1 MNSNYEIDF
10 TTLNWVKQEL
20 EDTLKQARQSLES
33 YVDDPQDASLMRF
46 CASYLHQVQGTLR
59 MVELY
64 GAAMVVE
71 EMERLAQSLLEGKVR
86 QTDEAYQILMRGML
100 QVPDYLDRLQ
110 GGHRDIPIVLL
121 PLLNDLRACRGEKL
135 LTETALFAPD
145 LSRALPASA
154 AGPAQALPEP
164 VLKANAARLRMA
176 FQLGLL
182 KWFKGEEVSANT
194 ARLALILERLQ
205 SATAQTDGR
214 RLWWI
219 SAGLLDAIRA
229 GQVESSVAIKLLIGR
244 VDREIKQLVDLG
256 EGIFARQPPQ
266 ELSKNLLYYLAQ
278 VDGAGDR
285 VEQIQ
290 ALYGLRSLLPSSE
303 ELEHA
308 RGVMSGANR
317 QLLDTVGDAIKEDV
331 LRVKDALDLYLR
343 TGSENAAE
351 LEPQGEALHRVAD
364 TLGMLGLGVPRRL
377 VLDQKDTIDQIVAG
391 KRNADESTLLDIA
404 GALLYVESS
413 LDDHIAHLGRDS
425 SAPGSAD
432 RDGGLELPQA
442 EVRQILEATMKE
454 AQGNVQQAKQDIVA
468 FIESPWDHSKI
479 EELPRLLDE
488 ITGALRMLNLP
499 DAAALLHGITRF
511 IDLELLK
518 YRRVPSGEQLDLLA
532 DALASIEYYMEALRD
547 QRGNRERILEVTQRS
562 LEALGY
568 WPLPEMLDSAASD
581 TEETVAET
589 PAAATEFPSFG
600 GDFMAVERPVEGAA
614 EVAPE
619 DEWPSIDLPPVE
631 TVLTDTVV
639 ETEVEPVDEMP
650 TDMQPAVE
658 IAPGEGLESLVV
670 GETDQ
675 PATEPAATDFHG
687 LRFTLDEEAGS
698 GAADVAEARD
708 EAGEP
713 AWGGEEAAVDT
724 LVSGT
729 EAEEASGSLEMD
741 SALDFELEVVEQE
754 GGGQESAEQ
763 ADLAPDETLPDL
775 SWDAP
780 EALVE
785 PVSGIEAEAAEM
797 AEAAVAETAAPDE
810 GDLASEAKLESAA
823 DESAPEESELSFDE
837 DRFSLEDLS
846 LDSAVDMDLG
856 SDAARA
862 DAEAVGEAQ
871 LEAPAESTF
880 VEPVQVTPA
889 RITPPVHSLD
899 VPDSAFQAVPSD
911 EIDEEI
917 REVFVE
923 EVQDELENLNRQYP
937 LWVADQSDQDK
948 LKPVRRSFHTL
959 KGSGRLVGALA
970 IGEFSWKIENMLNRV
985 LDKSIAVTPA
995 MLDLMDQAIAVL
1007 PQLLAALRGEGPP
1020 TANIGAI
1027 MWCADR
1033 LSAGEEVWLPKAE
1046 PAPIAADNTAAA
1058 SEAGATSATSEVVEA
1073 GIEIETG
1080 ATEAAVEGDLSA
1092 VLDSPEQVVEAEAA
1106 TVDIEPAATE
1116 VETTQAVAPPAHVS
1130 PLEVDPVLMEILH
1143 SEVGAH
1149 LQAIRDYLAEW
1160 YAQDAGMPA
1169 SEELLRAVHTL
1180 NGAVSMVELPAI
1192 AGLVSPL
1199 EGYLKRARGHD
1210 LMLDRRAADLLT
1222 EAADAIDE
1230 CMERLER
1237 AEALPDLDRLIEEAV
1252 ALRDGL
1258 PVVERGYQAFGIHMA
1273 EDLGTDLPLDDS
1285 AVAVE
1290 SPVDAS
1296 ASGSAGVA
1304 AADRPW
1310 YEADLGEDAVAL
1322 LDELGTVEAQSV
1334 SEAQPTEARE
1344 EAAEAGTAPL
1354 ADELA
1359 DVSAATEVQPV
1370 EGAVDRPWYEAD
1382 LAEIDELE
1390 LDDSVR
1396 TQASEPALETA
1407 AEAGLDELEEMGEL
1421 TEIFDAIDDAG
1432 LLLDE
1437 GSGGVESDQVSE
1449 LPRADTEAPLSFDDG
1464 SDVVAEI
1471 EGFAFEETELLSDEQ
1486 VGATT
1491 AVDEFTALDSELV
1504 EVELSDEL
1512 GPAIVDQA
1520 PDEEA
1525 VEEQISVRE
1534 ESVELE
1540 VEEAQVEEAQVEEA
1554 QVEEAQVEEAQVEE
1568 AQVEEAQI
1576 EEAQIE
1582 EAQIEEAQIEE
1593 AQIEEAQVEEALAE
1607 DAQSEE
1613 DQIEHVVG
1621 TQLEDLEL
1629 SDKAEAEFDTVEVEL
1644 APPIEAELGEAASED
1659 LLAGETDAASAA
1671 PAAEGARTR
1680 MPVDPHPE
1688 EPMDTTDLDAELLEI
1703 FLQEGVEILD
1713 QSDSMMAQLR
1723 QAPDDRDI
1731 IAGLQ
1736 RELHTLKGGARMAG
1750 VAPIGDLSHAMESL
1764 FEALVE
1770 GRSTATGQDTVEVL
1784 EHSFDALHR
1793 MLQRVQQGRAIAT
1806 PDRTIGVL
1814 EALQR
1819 GEMPTFM
1826 SEAPALPVTQPI
1838 EPETPV
1844 EAADQAAPV
1853 TNDAAV
1859 DAAQEAS
1866 DSRRYIQPAR
1876 PESLRRPGMEDDEPM
1891 QRMQQEVI
1899 RVRADLIDNLV
1910 NFAGEVSI
1918 YRSRLEAQI
1927 GGFRF
1932 NLVEFDQTVTRL
1944 REQLRKLEME
1954 TEAQILS
1961 RYQRE
1966 MEHLPGDPEFDP
1978 LELDRFSTL
1987 QQLSRAL
1994 AESVSDLL
2002 SLQNLM
2008 DDIARQSE
2016 TLLLQQSRVSSDLQE
2031 GLMRTRMVPFESLV
2045 PRLRR
2050 ILRQTSAELGKRAQL
2065 KVEGA
2070 QGEMDRTVLERMTA
2084 PLEHMLRNALA
2095 HGLESPAERLVRQ
2108 KNEEGTIGIAVSR
2121 DATEVVIK
2129 ITDDGRGMDRD
2140 AIRSKAIERG
2150 LIRDDAQLSDRDL
2163 FQFVLETGFSTAT
2176 EVSKIAGRGVG
2187 MDVVNSEIRQLGGS
2201 LQIDSERGR
2210 GTVFTVRLPFTLAV
2224 TQAILIKLADALFA
2238 VPMTSIQGVMRM
2250 SRKDFD
2256 QRQLDQQT
2264 EVTYGG
2270 ETYHIYDLGDL
2281 LGNPVSH
2288 SVDDGQIPL
2297 LMTRTGDQRAA
2308 IRVSTVVG
2316 SREIVVKSV
2325 GPQLSS
2331 VPGFFGA
2338 TIMGDG
2344 SVVVILDLA
2353 PLVRHGAALRQ
2364 APELAAEIEA
2374 ELPAPVV
2381 VRRAPLVMVVD
2392 DSITM
2397 RKVTSRVL
2405 ERNELD
2411 VITAKDGLDAVEQ
2424 LQDKV
2429 PDVMLLDIEMPRM
2442 DGYEL
2447 ATYMKNDPRLRKVPI
2462 IMITSRTGE
2471 KHRQRA
2477 LEIGVERYLG
2487 KPYQESD
2494 LLQNVREALGQGATD
2509 GVN

>member
-10 TTLNWVKQEL
+10 STLNWVKQEL

-71 EMERLAQSLLEGKVR
+71 EMERLAQSLLDGKVR

-110 GGHRDIPIVLL
+110 SGHRDIPIVLL

-145 LSRALPASA
+145 LSRALPEVA

-182 KWFKGEEVSANT
+182 KWFKGDEISANT

-205 SATAQTDGR
+205 SATAQIDGR
-214 RLWWI
+214 RLWWV

-229 GQVESSVAIKLLIGR
+229 DQVDSSVAVKLLIGR

-256 EGIFARQPPQ
+256 EACFARQPPL
-266 ELSKNLLYYLAQ
+266 ELTKNLLYYIAQ

-285 VEQIQ
+285 VDQIQ
-290 ALYGLRSLLPSSE
+290 ALYGLRGLLPSSE

-331 LRVKDALDLYLR
+331 MRVKDALDLYLR
-343 TGSENAAE
+343 TSSENVAE

-377 VLDQKDTIDQIVAG
+377 VLDQKDSIDQIVAG
-391 KRNADESTLLDIA
+391 KRVADESSLLDIA

-425 SAPGSAD
+425 GQSAAGG

-468 FIESPWDHSKI
+468 FIESPWDHSRI
-479 EELPRLLDE
+479 EELPRLLEE

-499 DAAALLHGITRF
+499 DAAGLLKGITRF
-511 IDLELLK
+511 IDLELLQ

-568 WPLPEMLDSAASD
+568 WPLPDMP
-581 TEETVAET
+581 ETVEGAAEVD
-589 PAAATEFPSFG
+589 AAAAAPVAPAVSEFPSFG
-600 GDFMAVERPVEGAA
+600 GEFMAPEAPA
-614 EVAPE
+614 EVEPDQAQR

-631 TVLTDTVV
+631 PVSSEAVSENEPAEATD
-639 ETEVEPVDEMP
+639 DGLA
-650 TDMQPAVE
+650 DLQPAIE
-658 IAPGEGLESLVV
+658 IAPGEGLESLIV
-670 GETDQ
+670 GDRDQ

-687 LRFTLDEEAGS
+687 LRFGLDEESDDA
-698 GAADVAEARD
+698 AADAQAEDLPLHEADGTGASESVDLSLDFPTDAEPEATALDDMVDSEQVLAAPAEPEPDPSWDGAESALAATESDSENFEVSNDSERAHFALEED
-708 EAGEP
+708 SADAMEGIEAGES
-713 AWGGEEAAVDT
+713 AASTDLEELADLELDSAVD
-724 LVSGT
+724 L
-729 EAEEASGSLEMD
+729 ALESTD
-741 SALDFELEVVEQE
+741 RA
-754 GGGQESAEQ
+754 
-763 ADLAPDETLPDL
+763 
-775 SWDAP
+775 
-780 EALVE
+780 
-785 PVSGIEAEAAEM
+785 
-797 AEAAVAETAAPDE
+797 AETAAP
-810 GDLASEAKLESAA
+810 GDDSEFAGAA
-823 DESAPEESELSFDE
+823 ELGWAGQE
-837 DRFSLEDLS
+837 PVPPPPLPPGPPSLE
-846 LDSAVDMDLG
+846 
-856 SDAARA
+856 
-862 DAEAVGEAQ
+862 
-871 LEAPAESTF
+871 
-880 VEPVQVTPA
+880 
-889 RITPPVHSLD
+889 
-899 VPDSAFQAVPSD
+899 VPDSGFQAVPSD

-937 LWVADQSDQDK
+937 QWVSDQADVEK

-970 IGEFSWKIENMLNRV
+970 IGEFSWKIENMLNRL
-985 LDKSIAVTPA
+985 LDKSIVVSPA
-995 MLDLMDQAIAVL
+995 LLDLMDQAIAAL
-1007 PQLLAALRGEGPP
+1007 PELLAALRGEGPP
-1020 TANIGAI
+1020 TTNIGAI

-1046 PAPIAADNTAAA
+1046 PAPIAADQMAAA
-1058 SEAGATSATSEVVEA
+1058 SEAGAPDAEA
-1073 GIEIETG
+1073 
-1080 ATEAAVEGDLSA
+1080 EGDLAAAENSA
-1092 VLDSPEQVVEAEAA
+1092 ERHTDDAWLESTISDDGAIDTHPLAGAEGHSGPTGGDRHGGA
-1106 TVDIEPAATE
+1106 TI
-1116 VETTQAVAPPAHVS
+1116 AHVS
-1130 PLEVDPVLMEILH
+1130 PLDVDPVLMEILR

-1160 YAQDAGMPA
+1160 YGDGQGMPA
-1169 SEELLRAVHTL
+1169 TEELLRAVHTL

-1199 EGYLKRARGHD
+1199 EGYLKRVRGHD
-1210 LMLDRRAADLLT
+1210 LVLDRRAADLMS
-1222 EAADAIDE
+1222 EAADSIDD
-1230 CMERLER
+1230 CMERLEQGQP
-1237 AEALPDLDRLIEEAV
+1237 LPDLGPIIEEAI

-1273 EDLGTDLPLDDS
+1273 EEAS
-1285 AVAVE
+1285 ADTISSDNVAAAE
-1290 SPVDAS
+1290 AEIAAGSETSDRSDTPSEDAAGDAS
-1296 ASGSAGVA
+1296 AE
-1304 AADRPW
+1304 RPW
-1310 YEADLGEDAVAL
+1310 YEADLGDEAVAL
-1322 LDELGTVEAQSV
+1322 LDELSVDQPPDGELESTDSADAESV
-1334 SEAQPTEARE
+1334 SVGSISVGEDEPT
-1344 EAAEAGTAPL
+1344 
-1354 ADELA
+1354 
-1359 DVSAATEVQPV
+1359 PV
-1370 EGAVDRPWYEAD
+1370 VESGSRPWYEAD
-1382 LAEIDELE
+1382 LNELAELE
-1390 LDDSVR
+1390 
-1396 TQASEPALETA
+1396 QPGA
-1407 AEAGLDELEEMGEL
+1407 AEPGERATIADADADADADAGTDEFAALAEL
-1421 TEIFDAIDDAG
+1421 TEIFDATDDQTPAG
-1432 LLLDE
+1432 DLAPADE
-1437 GSGGVESDQVSE
+1437 GAAEAMAEQGTADMTANLLAE
-1449 LPRADTEAPLSFDDG
+1449 LDG
-1464 SDVVAEI
+1464 LDA
-1471 EGFAFEETELLSDEQ
+1471 FAAEETELSFEADEATLPDGLDGGDEEDAEADGQDLESILSEMESAELPTETL
-1486 VGATT
+1486 GADAAQTE
-1491 AVDEFTALDSELV
+1491 VSES
-1504 EVELSDEL
+1504 EELSLDEL
-1512 GPAIVDQA
+1512 QA
-1520 PDEEA
+1520 EEA
-1525 VEEQISVRE
+1525 QA
-1534 ESVELE
+1534 
-1540 VEEAQVEEAQVEEA
+1540 EEAQVEEAQVEEDQA
-1554 QVEEAQVEEAQVEE
+1554 EEAQVEETQAEEDQAEE
-1568 AQVEEAQI
+1568 AQVEEDQA
-1576 EEAQIE
+1576 
-1582 EAQIEEAQIEE
+1582 
-1593 AQIEEAQVEEALAE
+1593 EEAQVEETQAE
-1607 DAQSEE
+1607 ETQAEE
-1613 DQIEHVVG
+1613 DQAE
-1621 TQLEDLEL
+1621 EDQ
-1629 SDKAEAEFDTVEVEL
+1629 AEEDQAEEAQVEEDQAEEAQVEEDQAEEAQVEEDQVEEAQAEEDQVEEDQAEEDQAEMASTL
-1644 APPIEAELGEAASED
+1644 IEAPTG
-1659 LLAGETDAASAA
+1659 
-1671 PAAEGARTR
+1671 PARAR

-1688 EPMDTTDLDAELLEI
+1688 EPLDVSDLDAELLEI

-1713 QSDSMMAQLR
+1713 QSDGLIAQLR
-1723 QAPDDRDI
+1723 ESPDDREI

-1770 GRSTATGQDTVEVL
+1770 GRSTATGQHTVEVL

-1793 MLQRVQQGRAIAT
+1793 MVQRVQQGRAIAT
-1806 PDRTIGVL
+1806 PDQTISVL

-1819 GEMPTFM
+1819 GEMPTF
-1826 SEAPALPVTQPI
+1826 LDTV
-1838 EPETPV
+1838 
-1844 EAADQAAPV
+1844 
-1853 TNDAAV
+1853 AAV
-1859 DAAQEAS
+1859 DEPAPAELPVMPTESEAAPGVAVSNEP
-1866 DSRRYIQPAR
+1866 RPHIQPAR
-1876 PESLRRPGMEDDEPM
+1876 PESLRRPGMEDDEP

-2095 HGLESPAERLVRQ
+2095 HGLESPAERLAKQ

-2121 DATEVVIK
+2121 DATEVVIRL
-2129 ITDDGRGMDRD
+2129 TDDGRGMDRD

-2201 LQIDSERGR
+2201 LQIDSDRGR

-2224 TQAILIKLADALFA
+2224 TQAIMIKLADALFA

-2250 SRKDFD
+2250 SRKDFE
-2256 QRQLDQQT
+2256 QRHVDQQT

-2288 SVDDGQIPL
+2288 SIDDGQIPL

-2364 APELAAEIEA
+2364 APELAAEIET

-2405 ERNELD
+2405 ERNDLD
-2411 VITAKDGLDAVEQ
+2411 VVTAKDGLDAVEQ

>member
-71 EMERLAQSLLEGKVR
+71 EMERLAQSLLDGKVR

-110 GGHRDIPIVLL
+110 SGHRDIPIVLL

-145 LSRALPASA
+145 LSRALPDTAS
-154 AGPAQALPEP
+154 GPAQALPEP

-182 KWFKGEEVSANT
+182 KWFKGEEIGANT

-214 RLWWI
+214 RLWWV

-229 GQVESSVAIKLLIGR
+229 EQVDSSVAVKLLIGR

-256 EGIFARQPPQ
+256 ESCFVRQPPL
-266 ELSKNLLYYLAQ
+266 ELTKNLLYYIAQ
-278 VDGAGDR
+278 VNGAGDR
-285 VEQIQ
+285 VDQIQ
-290 ALYGLRSLLPSSE
+290 ALYGLRELLPSSE

-343 TGSENAAE
+343 TGSDNAAE

-377 VLDQKDTIDQIVAG
+377 VLDQKDSIDQIVAG
-391 KRNADESTLLDIA
+391 KRVADESSLLDIA

-425 SAPGSAD
+425 GPAPATG

-479 EELPRLLDE
+479 EELPRLLEE
-488 ITGALRMLNLP
+488 ITGALKMLNLP
-499 DAAALLHGITRF
+499 DAAALLQGITRF
-511 IDLELLK
+511 IDLELLQ

-568 WPLPEMLDSAASD
+568 WPLPDMPETVEAAESAAV
-581 TEETVAET
+581 EAA
-589 PAAATEFPSFG
+589 PAAPATSEFPSFG
-600 GDFMAVERPVEGAA
+600 GEFMAA
-614 EVAPE
+614 EAPAE
-619 DEWPSIDLPPVE
+619 LETDQAQRDDWPSIDLPPVE
-631 TVLTDTVV
+631 PVLT
-639 ETEVEPVDEMP
+639 ETAGDGEPDAAAEEAP
-650 TDMQPAVE
+650 ADLQPAIE
-658 IAPGEGLESLVV
+658 IAPGEGLEALII
-670 GETDQ
+670 GDRDQ
-675 PATEPAATDFHG
+675 PAIEPAATDFHG
-687 LRFTLDEEAGS
+687 LSFGHDEVAREAPDDAQVEELLLQEADGPGSAENVDLSLEFPTELEPESTPLDEPGM
-698 GAADVAEARD
+698 AE
-708 EAGEP
+708 P
-713 AWGGEEAAVDT
+713 VDT
-724 LVSGT
+724 ESALESLT
-729 EAEEASGSLEMD
+729 EA
-741 SALDFELEVVEQE
+741 
-754 GGGQESAEQ
+754 
-763 ADLAPDETLPDL
+763 LPDL
-775 SWDAP
+775 GQDGGESP
-780 EALVE
+780 EA
-785 PVSGIEAEAAEM
+785 VSETDLPELDVDSDSGLEQFNVGEGATAMAATEDDTPALAASHLEAMTEFE
-797 AEAAVAETAAPDE
+797 
-810 GDLASEAKLESAA
+810 
-823 DESAPEESELSFDE
+823 
-837 DRFSLEDLS
+837 
-846 LDSAVDMDLG
+846 LDSAVDLALE
-856 SDAARA
+856 SDASAA
-862 DAEAVGEAQ
+862 DSSEQAEA
-871 LEAPAESTF
+871 AESA
-880 VEPVQVTPA
+880 ELGWAGQEALPPPPLPPA
-889 RITPPVHSLD
+889 PPSLE
-899 VPDSAFQAVPSD
+899 VPDSGFQAVPSD

-937 LWVADQSDQDK
+937 QWVSDQGDVEK

-970 IGEFSWKIENMLNRV
+970 IGEFSWKIENMLNRL
-985 LDKSIAVTPA
+985 LDKSISVSPA
-995 MLDLMDQAIAVL
+995 LLDLMDQAIAAL
-1007 PQLLAALRGEGPP
+1007 PELLAALRGEGPP
-1020 TANIGAI
+1020 TTNIGAI

-1046 PAPIAADNTAAA
+1046 PAPSAAELLAAA
-1058 SEAGATSATSEVVEA
+1058 SEAGAAGPVAESDLVVAEAPAEAQSDDVKPVSMAGEPTATDA
-1073 GIEIETG
+1073 DTAPFG
-1080 ATEAAVEGDLSA
+1080 
-1092 VLDSPEQVVEAEAA
+1092 LDEVEAEPPAIAELVGKVESIDVVPVADDA
-1106 TVDIEPAATE
+1106 TA
-1116 VETTQAVAPPAHVS
+1116 AHVS
-1130 PLEVDPVLMEILH
+1130 PLDVDPVLMEILR

-1160 YAQDAGMPA
+1160 YGDGQGMPA
-1169 SEELLRAVHTL
+1169 TEELLRAVHTL

-1192 AGLVSPL
+1192 AGLVAPL
-1199 EGYLKRARGHD
+1199 EGYLKRVRGHD
-1210 LMLDRRAADLLT
+1210 LVLDRRAADLMSD
-1222 EAADAIDE
+1222 AADAIDD
-1230 CMERLER
+1230 CMERLEQGQP
-1237 AEALPDLDRLIEEAV
+1237 LPDLASLIEEAI

-1273 EDLGTDLPLDDS
+1273 EEASSETLAGDS
-1285 AVAVE
+1285 ETAVAADNAAAPQSE
-1290 SPVDAS
+1290 SGVADVDAT
-1296 ASGSAGVA
+1296 AE
-1304 AADRPW
+1304 RPW
-1310 YEADLGEDAVAL
+1310 YEADLGDEAVAL
-1322 LDELGTVEAQSV
+1322 LDELAVDQPPAAGEPESTMAVEPI
-1334 SEAQPTEARE
+1334 SEGED
-1344 EAAEAGTAPL
+1344 AAA
-1354 ADELA
+1354 
-1359 DVSAATEVQPV
+1359 SAADS
-1370 EGAVDRPWYEAD
+1370 GSRPWYEAD
-1382 LAEIDELE
+1382 LNE
-1390 LDDSVR
+1390 
-1396 TQASEPALETA
+1396 
-1407 AEAGLDELEEMGEL
+1407 LDELEPAEQASAASASDAIEPDQNTFDELAEL
-1421 TEIFDAIDDAG
+1421 TEIFDASEESSVAAAEAVQAGEAFAEASASPTVEDTADATVDLLAELDG
-1432 LLLDE
+1432 LD
-1437 GSGGVESDQVSE
+1437 
-1449 LPRADTEAPLSFDDG
+1449 SF
-1464 SDVVAEI
+1464 SM
-1471 EGFAFEETELLSDEQ
+1471 EETELSFEAEEVSSPDDAGDGIGEQ
-1486 VGATT
+1486 DLESILAEFDNDQESPAEAVATT
-1491 AVDEFTALDSELV
+1491 EAMTLLDDPEVPVSEDLQ
-1504 EVELSDEL
+1504 
-1512 GPAIVDQA
+1512 I
-1520 PDEEA
+1520 EEA
-1525 VEEQISVRE
+1525 QLEEAQLEEGQI
-1534 ESVELE
+1534 
-1540 VEEAQVEEAQVEEA
+1540 EEAQVEEAQVEEA

-1568 AQVEEAQI
+1568 AQVEEAQL
-1576 EEAQIE
+1576 EEAQLE
-1582 EAQIEEAQIEE
+1582 EAQL
-1593 AQIEEAQVEEALAE
+1593 EEAQVEEAQFAVDPTE
-1607 DAQSEE
+1607 DDAIQ
-1613 DQIEHVVG
+1613 D
-1621 TQLEDLEL
+1621 
-1629 SDKAEAEFDTVEVEL
+1629 VEVEIPT
-1644 APPIEAELGEAASED
+1644 AFYATP
-1659 LLAGETDAASAA
+1659 AA
-1671 PAAEGARTR
+1671 PARTR

-1688 EPMDTTDLDAELLEI
+1688 EPMDVSDLDAELLEI

-1713 QSDSMMAQLR
+1713 QSDSMMAELR
-1723 QAPDDRDI
+1723 QSPDDREI

-1770 GRSTATGQDTVEVL
+1770 GRSTATGLHTVEVL

-1793 MLQRVQQGRAIAT
+1793 MVQRVQQGRAIAT
-1806 PDRTIGVL
+1806 PDQTISVL

-1819 GEMPTFM
+1819 GEMPNFLEAATPLV
-1826 SEAPALPVTQPI
+1826 EDVPVERPLAPAPAP
-1838 EPETPV
+1838 EPE
-1844 EAADQAAPV
+1844 AA
-1853 TNDAAV
+1853 TDALSS
-1859 DAAQEAS
+1859 EP
-1866 DSRRYIQPAR
+1866 RPHIQPAR
-1876 PESLRRPGMEDDEPM
+1876 PESLRRPGMEDDEPS

-2095 HGLESPAERLVRQ
+2095 HGLESPAERLA
-2108 KNEEGTIGIAVSR
+2108 KHKSEEGTIGVAVSR
-2121 DATEVVIK
+2121 DATEVVIRLS
-2129 ITDDGRGMDRD
+2129 DDGRGMDRD

-2201 LQIDSERGR
+2201 LQIDSDRGR

-2250 SRKDFD
+2250 SRKDFE
-2256 QRQLDQQT
+2256 QRQSDQQT

-2288 SVDDGQIPL
+2288 SIDDGQIPL